1 MVPFIVWTYYGVFYL
16 FKYIRSNWL
25 LVKYLV
31 APKLR
36 AQARDV
42 IISIV
47 YLGLGL
53 R

>member
-1 MVPFIVWTYYGVFYL
+1 MVLFTVRTYCGVFHL

-25 LVKYLV
+25 LVKCLV
-31 APKLR
+31 TPKLR

-42 IISIV
+42 VISIV
-47 YLGLGL
+47 RLGLGL